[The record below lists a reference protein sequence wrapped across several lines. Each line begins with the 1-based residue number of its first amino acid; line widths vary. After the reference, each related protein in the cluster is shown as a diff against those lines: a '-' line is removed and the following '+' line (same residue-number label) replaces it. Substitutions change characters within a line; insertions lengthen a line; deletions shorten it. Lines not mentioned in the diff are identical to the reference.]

1 MNGEENIRAQQ
12 EIDKTLAETLES
24 AKIQGGE
31 KENKV
36 YPAYDTLELY
46 EKVLINTP
54 TGGEIYDELKPY
66 MATAYFDRDELNSVR
81 RIHSILVQIEH
92 ITETL
97 KRNLKGGY
105 KTNGKEMSDLKENL
119 LRKLFFIAYSSK
131 SKNGFTVLE
140 LNSQHT
146 YRHENLY
153 QKQAFDEEEG
163 PLAGIKEKIGQAVD
177 KGMNSNRKVWPEEK
191 KSNELW

>member
-1 MNGEENIRAQQ
+1 MNGENNIRAQQ
-12 EIDKTLAETLES
+12 EIGETLTEALEH
-24 AKIQGGE
+24 AKTEGE
-31 KENKV
+31 EDNKV

-81 RIHSILVQIEH
+81 RIQSMLVQIGH

-97 KRNLKGGY
+97 RRNLKDGY
-105 KTNGKEMSDLKENL
+105 KTDGDEMSDLKENL
-119 LRKLFFIAYSSK
+119 LRRLFFIAYSSK

-146 YRHENLY
+146 YHHENLY
-153 QKQAFDEEEG
+153 QKQALGEERG
-163 PLAGIKEKIGQAVD
+163 ALAGLKERMGQAMD
-177 KGMNSNRKVWPEEK
+177 KGMSGNEGVFPKR
-191 KSNELW
+191 KSNEIW